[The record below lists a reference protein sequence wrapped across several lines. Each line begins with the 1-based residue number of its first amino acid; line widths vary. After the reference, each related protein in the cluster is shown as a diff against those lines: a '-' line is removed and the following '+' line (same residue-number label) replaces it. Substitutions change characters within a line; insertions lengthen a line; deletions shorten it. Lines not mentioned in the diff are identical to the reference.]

1 MEGNFREMF
10 ETVESLYAERDNLQ
24 ADLKEAQAESGK
36 IPIE

>member
-24 ADLKEAQAESGK
+24 AELSKVSGK